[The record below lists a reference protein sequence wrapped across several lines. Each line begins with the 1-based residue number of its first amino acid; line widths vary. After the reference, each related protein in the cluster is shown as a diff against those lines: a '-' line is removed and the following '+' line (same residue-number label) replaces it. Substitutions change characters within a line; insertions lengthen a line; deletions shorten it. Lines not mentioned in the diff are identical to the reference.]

1 MCNSPGATR
10 ATNTHDITEGIYLQD
25 LVAAKATAIDVRPG
39 QGSLKG
45 SSNTAATRTDL
56 ADDIA
61 MQYRGAGDGSV
72 AMPCRDAASLQPAN
86 KPSAIRSSLA
96 RWPLCSPSATRLGVS
111 HQFMVGRALAAGG
124 ANRNVLVNLL
134 ES

>member
-10 ATNTHDITEGIYLQD
+10 ATNTYDITEAIYLQD
-25 LVAAKATAIDVRPG
+25 LVAAEAAATDVRPG

-61 MQYRGAGDGSV
+61 TQYRAAGDGSV

-86 KPSAIRSSLA
+86 KPSAIQSSLA
-96 RWPLCSPSATRLGVS
+96 RWPLHSAPATRPGVS
-111 HQFMVGRALAAGG
+111 RQFMIGRALPAEARS
-124 ANRNVLVNLL
+124 ATY
-134 ES
+134 